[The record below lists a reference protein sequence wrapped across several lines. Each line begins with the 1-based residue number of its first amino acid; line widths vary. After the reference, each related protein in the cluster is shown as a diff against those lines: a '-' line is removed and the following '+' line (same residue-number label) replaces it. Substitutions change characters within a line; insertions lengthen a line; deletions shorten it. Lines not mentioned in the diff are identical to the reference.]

1 MESKHLGSRE
11 KAEKEKQRK
20 EGEAEQV
27 RAFMEVELLDSMM
40 LSRND
45 MYRSSIGSLN
55 LLCQSSKVG

>member
-1 MESKHLGSRE
+1 MESKHLGGRE